1 MTLDPYGGADLV
13 TLYESDNPSGRDHE
27 FYRTQVGEL
36 QAKTII
42 DLGCGTGLLTRS
54 LAAPGR
60 TVIGVDPSATML
72 DFARRQPGA
81 DAVRWIKGDAA
92 VIPQSGDADLVV
104 STGNAIQHISTEELP
119 ATLTHIAGALRPG
132 GVVSFE
138 SRNPSFQEWERW
150 MPQATTGE
158 RQTPFGHLREWL
170 EVTEVDEKGR
180 VVFDAHNIIDGGP
193 DRVFTSVLYFRTAQ
207 DFSQHLETTGF
218 TQIEVAGDW
227 GRGPVTDASPL
238 IVVRA
243 VRG

>member
-1 MTLDPYGGADLV
+1 VTLDPYGDADLV

-27 FYRTQVGEL
+27 FYRTLVGEL

-54 LAAPGR
+54 LVTPGC

-81 DAVRWIKGDAA
+81 DAVRWVKGDAA
-92 VIPQSGDADLVV
+92 VIPQRGDADLVV
-104 STGNAIQHISTEELP
+104 CTGNAIQHISTEELP
-119 ATLTHIAGALRPG
+119 AALTHIAGALRPG

-138 SRNPSFQEWERW
+138 SRNPSFREWERW
-150 MPQATTGE
+150 TPQATAGE

-170 EVTEVDEKGR
+170 EVTEVDEERR

-193 DRVFTSVLYFRTAQ
+193 DRVLTSVLYFRTAQ
-207 DFSQHLETTGF
+207 EFAQHLATTGF

-227 GRGPVTDASPL
+227 GHGPVTEVSPL

>member
-1 MTLDPYGGADLV
+1 MRIDPYGDADLV
-13 TLYESDNPSGRDHE
+13 TLYDSDNPAGRDHE
-27 FYRTQVGEL
+27 FYRTLAGEL
-36 QAKTII
+36 EAKTII

-60 TVIGVDPSATML
+60 TVIGVDPSAAML

-92 VIPQSGDADLVV
+92 AVPQSGDADLVV
-104 STGNAIQHISTEELP
+104 CTGNAIQHISTDELS

-138 SRNPSFQEWERW
+138 SRNPSFREWERW
-150 MPQATTGE
+150 TPQATTGE

-170 EVTEVDEKGR
+170 EVTKVDQER
-180 VVFDAHNIIDGGP
+180 LVVFDAHNIINGGP
-193 DRVFTSVLYFRTAQ
+193 DRVSTSVLHFRTAQ
-207 DFSQHLETTGF
+207 ELSQHLETTGF

-238 IVVRA
+238 LVVHA